1 MITGV
6 VTDFNEARGDGWLTA
21 DDGTSFYFHCVV
33 IADGTRTIAVG
44 ATAVARRAVGHLGR
58 DEAADVRIAA

>member
-33 IADGTRTIAVG
+33 IADGTRTIPVG
-44 ATAVARRAVGHLGR
+44 ATVVAAVSKPSTGR
-58 DEAADVRIAA
+58 

>member
-6 VTDFNEARGDGWLTA
+6 VADFDEARGDGWLTA

-33 IADGTRTIAVG
+33 IADGTRTIPVG
-44 ATAVARRAVGHLGR
+44 ANVVARRAVGHLVR
-58 DEAADVRIAA
+58 DEATDVQVAA